1 MAYRYKVYLFSQDF
15 RSRMARDLLFLLPLL
30 MFFSSSAQ
38 SQSPQNYLDELK
50 EEASDLKLDRGTR
63 VIEQKASPVQNPIVD
78 SRGQAAGNQ
87 AGPIEGMGAGL
98 SKQEFEQFLKVNY
111 IGSYLFYRRLDD
123 QGQADVYQFYLET
136 PSPEQVREKILE
148 VHKQ

>member
-1 MAYRYKVYLFSQDF
+1 
-15 RSRMARDLLFLLPLL
+15 MARDLLFLLPLL
-30 MFFSSSAQ
+30 MVFSFSAQ

-63 VIEQKASPVQNPIVD
+63 VIEQKASSAQNPAVD
-78 SRGQAAGNQ
+78 SPGTAAGNQ
-87 AGPIEGMGAGL
+87 AGPIEGMGSGL

-111 IGSYLFYRRLDD
+111 IGSYLFFRRLNE
-123 QGQADVYQFYLET
+123 QGQDEVYQFYLET
-136 PSPEQVREKILE
+136 PDPEQVREKILE